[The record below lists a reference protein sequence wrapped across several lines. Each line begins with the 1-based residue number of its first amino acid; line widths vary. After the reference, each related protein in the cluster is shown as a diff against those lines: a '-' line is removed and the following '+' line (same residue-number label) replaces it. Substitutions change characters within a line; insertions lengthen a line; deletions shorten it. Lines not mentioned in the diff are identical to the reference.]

1 MWEFFHV
8 MNATIKLLI
17 SLYLMNTLYNV
28 TGLQIMIRILISGMF
43 LRRSHA
49 THLILSIHLNAVI
62 VRLPGM
68 STTDQ
73 NLKTEEDNNNVGI
86 GAKEDAPE
94 EIAVNSH
101 M

>member
-28 TGLQIMIRILISGMF
+28 TGLQIMIRIVISGMF
-43 LRRSHA
+43 LRRSHV
-49 THLILSIHLNAVI
+49 THLIPSIHQNAVI
-62 VRLPGM
+62 IGLPGM
-68 STTDQ
+68 STADQ

-94 EIAVNSH
+94 GIAVNLH